1 MKWFMTLLFSVLVA
15 VLVALPSQV
24 SAASIT
30 ETSAAIGKDCV
41 ASGVASTALGFH
53 TSASNSA
60 SIAMGNYTSAEGEY
74 STAMGNYTSAEGYC
88 STAMGNYTTAKYS
101 TSIAMGAYTT
111 ANAHFSTVIGRGKDS
126 GIRLINNVASSFMVG
141 YMSSDTD
148 TEPEF
153 FVKEGAVGFGTK
165 TPTEQ
170 ITITTPSNTDTKI
183 LFTETTAPAVSLFYE
198 GSAGAGTSNLFH
210 IRSEISGSEQNI
222 MTWKLNGKVGI
233 GTDNPQYE
241 LDVMGSARFT
251 GNIYYGGSN
260 GNPGT
265 AAYIKPDY
273 VFEERY
279 QILSTEQV
287 AKHLE
292 KEKSLPWITSLKKE
306 REENGNR
313 VDITRMS
320 FETVE
325 TVENLQIQIIELS
338 KLIKAL
344 KPENDALK
352 AENAMLKKD
361 IEKIKAILG
370 I

>member
-1 MKWFMTLLFSVLVA
+1 MMTRYAKASFWAILFGLFLLPCHA
-15 VLVALPSQV
+15 
-24 SAASIT
+24 SAASIK
-30 ETSAAIGKDCV
+30 EKRANIGYECNVTQD
-41 ASGVASTALGFH
+41 
-53 TSASNSA
+53 
-60 SIAMGNYTSAEGEY
+60 Y
-74 STAMGNYTSAEGYC
+74 STAMGYMTTAGGYY
-88 STAMGNYTTAKYS
+88 STAMGQLTTASGSGS
-101 TSIAMGAYTT
+101 TAMGFKTT
-111 ANAHFSTVIGRGKDS
+111 ANKRHSTIIGYGWNDDHN
-126 GIRLINNVASSFMVG
+126 LINDIERSFMVG
-141 YMSSDTD
+141 YMSGETD

-170 ITITTPSNTDTKI
+170 VTITTPSQTDTKV
-183 LFTETTAPAVSLFYE
+183 LFTEDAAPAVSLFYE
-198 GSAGAGTSNLFH
+198 GSAGSSTNNLFH
-210 IRSEISGSEQNI
+210 VRSEISGNERNI
-222 MTWKLNGKVGI
+222 MTWKLNGKVGV

-241 LDVMGSARFT
+241 FDVMGSARFT

-273 VFEERY
+273 VFEESY

-287 AKHLE
+287 AKYLE

-325 TVENLQIQIIELS
+325 TVENLQLQIIAQANI
-338 KLIKAL
+338 IKDL
-344 KPENDALK
+344 QGKMKKQQNQIEQLMKQIEN
-352 AENAMLKKD
+352 
-361 IEKIKAILG
+361 
-370 I
+370 